1 VRRLAERPFAAHTA
15 PAEETSTVPDATT
28 TVAELRAGMAR
39 FVREREWEQFHSPKN
54 LAMAL
59 AAEAAELMEHFLWI
73 DNDASRA
80 AVADPA
86 RRDEVADELADVA
99 GVVFAL
105 CNALDVDLSDAV
117 TRKMAKNIL
126 KYPVE
131 KCRGHYRVED

>member
-1 VRRLAERPFAAHTA
+1 MVLATSGD
-15 PAEETSTVPDATT
+15 EETSEVPDATT
-28 TVAELRAGMAR
+28 TVAELRAGMAG

-80 AVADPA
+80 AVDDPA
-86 RRDEVADELADVA
+86 RRGEVADELADVA

-105 CNALDVDLSDAV
+105 CNALDLDLSDAV
-117 TRKMAKNIL
+117 ARKMAK
-126 KYPVE
+126 
-131 KCRGHYRVED
+131 